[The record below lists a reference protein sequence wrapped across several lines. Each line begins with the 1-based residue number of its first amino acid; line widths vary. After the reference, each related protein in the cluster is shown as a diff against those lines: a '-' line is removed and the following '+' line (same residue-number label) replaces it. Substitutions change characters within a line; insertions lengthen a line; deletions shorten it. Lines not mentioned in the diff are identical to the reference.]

1 MFLKKLHTILFL
13 FLASACLAGN
23 PALHGEWK
31 GFIVSNLDVYNST
44 GLPVSLNITDDNDQ
58 GGLVG
63 EMIVQYRHQTDVYKA
78 KYAIEGNID
87 YDKYIINL
95 QQTKFVYSDLL
106 PKGLQWCLG
115 GGTFNIYRSTYGKK
129 IYMDGYMKS
138 NCGKEDMRMILIK
151 M

>member
-1 MFLKKLHTILFL
+1 MFLKRIYTISFFL
-13 FLASACLAGN
+13 LAYSCFAGN
-23 PALHGEWK
+23 PALHGNWK

-44 GLPVSLNITDDNDQ
+44 GLPVSLSIVDDNDE
-58 GGLVG
+58 GDLVG
-63 EMIVQYRHQTDVYKA
+63 EMTVQYRYQTDIYKA

-87 YDKYIINL
+87 YEKYVISL
-95 QQTKFVYSDLL
+95 RQTHFVYSDLL
-106 PKGLQWCLG
+106 PKGLQWCIG

-129 IYMDGYMKS
+129 TYMDGYMKS